1 MPITQ
6 LGSINT
12 TALIVPD
19 LYVQIVPPQVATL
32 NGVPTDKLGV
42 VGTASWGPVN
52 TPVVIGTM
60 AEYARTFGPVM
71 NRTYDM
77 GTAVACAVLQ
87 GAQNFNCVRVTD
99 GTDVAADC
107 VIGST
112 AITLNALYS
121 GTLGNS
127 LTATIATG
135 GAASSY
141 NVTIA
146 IPGLNPEIFTNI
158 TGTGNA
164 FWVNLAAAIN
174 TGQGP
179 LRGPSKLVSAVAGAA
194 TTAPTLGVNLFT
206 GGTDGVATITSA
218 VLVGVDTLPR
228 KGMYA
233 LRGQG
238 CSLLVLADATD
249 ITQWSVQA
257 AFCLAEG
264 IYNIQALPPGTS
276 IATAITD
283 VQTSGSDT
291 YAAKIMHGD
300 WVYWYDQTNAV
311 IRLVSPQ
318 GFVAG
323 RLANLSPEQSSLNK
337 PIYGIIGSQ
346 TFGTPGTN
354 HANHYASADLGALF
368 AAGIDVVT
376 NPVPGGNYWGVRGGI
391 NSSLN
396 AAINGD
402 NYTRLT
408 NYISA
413 TLDAGMGVYIGQLI
427 TSTTEQN
434 ADATISNFLLGM
446 WQQGMLGAVNGPR
459 PYSVICDATNNPF
472 NRTSLGYMQADV
484 NVTYAPINRYF
495 LVNLQGGQ
503 TVSVTSQPN
512 A

>member
-6 LGSINT
+6 LGAINT
-12 TALIVPD
+12 TALVVPG
-19 LYVQIVPPQVATL
+19 LYVQIVPPQVAALT
-32 NGVPTDKLGV
+32 GVPTDKIGV
-42 VGTASWGPVN
+42 VGTAVWGPVN
-52 TPVVIGTM
+52 TPTVIGTM
-60 AEYARTFGPVM
+60 AEYATTFGAVQ

-87 GAQNFNCVRVTD
+87 GAQNFQCVRVTD
-99 GTDVAADC
+99 GTDTAADC

-112 AITLNALYS
+112 AITLTARYT

-127 LTATIATG
+127 MTATIAVG

-146 IPGLNPEIFTNI
+146 IPGFNPEIFTNI

-164 FWVNLAAAIN
+164 FWLNLASAIN
-174 TGQGP
+174 NGQGA
-179 LRGPSKLVSAVAGAA
+179 LRGPSQLVSAVAGSAV
-194 TTAPTLGVNLFT
+194 TAPTLGANVFT
-206 GGTDGVATITSA
+206 GGTDGTTTITSA
-218 VLVGVDTLPR
+218 VLVGTDTVPR
-228 KGMYA
+228 AGMYA

-238 CSLLVLADATD
+238 CGLMVLADATD
-249 ITQWSVQA
+249 ATQWSVQA
-257 AFCLAEG
+257 SFALAEG
-264 IYNIQALPPGTS
+264 IYNIQALPAGTS
-276 IATAITD
+276 IATGITT
-283 VQTSGSDT
+283 VQTSGSNT

-300 WVYWYDQTNAV
+300 WVYWYDQANAV

-323 RLANLSPEQSSLNK
+323 RLANLSPEQSTLNK
-337 PIYGIIGSQ
+337 PLYGIIGSQ

-354 HANHYASADLGALF
+354 HANHYATADLTSLF
-368 AAGIDVVT
+368 GAGIDVIA
-376 NPVPGGNYWGVRGGI
+376 NPAPGGNYWSVRGGI
-391 NSSLN
+391 NSSLS
-396 AAINGD
+396 ATVNGD

-408 NYISA
+408 NYIAA
-413 TLDAGMGVYIGQLI
+413 TLNAGMGVYIGQLI

-434 ADATISNFLLGM
+434 ADATISNSLLGM

-484 NVTYAPINRYF
+484 NITYAPINTKF

-503 TVSVTSQPN
+503 TVSVAATPN